1 MLAHLTL
8 AKLRKEAGL
17 SQADAAAHLTSR
29 GCPVTYRAVSKWERG
44 DTEPNMEQFLLLLER
59 YGVRDA
65 LASFGLGQGERL
77 NERGRAKL
85 REYASLLALDA
96 RFVAH
101 SEAPQR
107 PARILPLYDLPVSA
121 GTGQFLDGE
130 HFEPMQAGEDAPE
143 RADFAVRVRGES
155 MLPRFRDAQVV
166 YVEKRPSLEKGDF
179 GVFVLNGEAYI
190 KKLGGEGETQ
200 LISLNPAYAP
210 IPVGEDDALSVI
222 GKVLC

>member
-1 MLAHLTL
+1 
-8 AKLRKEAGL
+8 
-17 SQADAAAHLTSR
+17 
-29 GCPVTYRAVSKWERG
+29 
-44 DTEPNMEQFLLLLER
+44 
-59 YGVRDA
+59 
-65 LASFGLGQGERL
+65 
-77 NERGRAKL
+77 
-85 REYASLLALDA
+85 
-96 RFVAH
+96 
-101 SEAPQR
+101 
-107 PARILPLYDLPVSA
+107 
-121 GTGQFLDGE
+121 
-130 HFEPMQAGEDAPE
+130 
-143 RADFAVRVRGES
+143 